1 MTRLVP
7 APLLSLTLWIGWLL
21 LNRTLAPAHLV
32 LGAMLALAIPC
43 LTLAPERGARGIRRP
58 WPALRLTAVVLRDI
72 VVSAVEVSRRV
83 LGPEAAITP
92 GFVRVP
98 LALTDAN
105 AIATL
110 AGIIT
115 MTPGTLTCDVA
126 VDRSHLVV
134 HAFHL
139 TDADALVADIK
150 LRYEAPLREIFE
162 C

>member
-1 MTRLVP
+1 MSRLVP
-7 APLLSLTLWIGWLL
+7 APCLSVALWVVWLL
-21 LNRTLAPAHLV
+21 LNRSFAPAHVL
-32 LGAMLALAIPC
+32 LGAVLAWVIP
-43 LTLAPERGARGIRRP
+43 LVTVAPQSGRCGFRRP
-58 WPALRLTAVVLRDI
+58 WAVLRLAVVVLRDI
-72 VVSAVEVSRRV
+72 VVSSIVVARQI
-83 LGPEAAITP
+83 LGAESAITP

-98 LALTDAN
+98 IALTDVH

-126 VDRSHLVV
+126 SDRSHLLV

-150 LRYEAPLREIFE
+150 ARYEAPLREIFE
-162 C
+162 